1 MPVAGT
7 GAVDDIVVTPV
18 VADEMDVTPV
28 VAGGATATG
37 AAAEIVVTTG
47 AAAEMVVTN
56 EFPFAGAED
65 TGSVELSLFVSP
77 GFTTR
82 AG

>member
-1 MPVAGT
+1 MV
-7 GAVDDIVVTPV
+7 
-18 VADEMDVTPV
+18 VTPV
-28 VAGGATATG
+28 VAGGAAGTG
-37 AAAEIVVTTG
+37 AAAEMVVTTG

-56 EFPFAGAED
+56 EFPPVGAVG
-65 TGSVELSLFVSP
+65 TGAALPLFVSP